1 MPIVGSGKFTYELIN
16 DWGNLPHGEELG
28 RAVGVAVDSEDR
40 VYVIRAKK
48 NPPAD
53 PPILVFD
60 RDGNFLSSWGSDAI
74 VEPHGIN
81 IVGGIAYMTDK
92 EAHTAVKYTLEGK
105 VLLELGNRG
114 QPSDTG
120 CVEEGGKVLRAGAPF
135 NTPTGM
141 TDSPSGDLYAT
152 DGYRNSRVHRFTA
165 QGELISSWG
174 EPGKTA
180 PGQFHCPHCVWVDR
194 EGKVYV
200 VDRYN
205 SRVQVFSATGE
216 FLNQWTDMEY
226 PTGLWMDSEETV
238 YICEGSS
245 ASSYAQPE
253 KPPENPKVSI
263 WDKQGNLLER
273 MEAPS
278 PPHWIYGDSQGNLY
292 LARPAGRQPIAKYE
306 RRR

>member
-1 MPIVGSGKFTYELIN
+1 MTIVGSGKFTYELID
-16 DWGNLPHGEELG
+16 DWGNLPSGWG

-48 NPPAD
+48 NPPAG
-53 PPILVFD
+53 PHVLVFD
-60 RDGNFLSSWGSDAI
+60 REGNFLDSWESDAI
-74 VEPHGIN
+74 VEPHAIN
-81 IVGGIAYMTDK
+81 MGAGGVIYITDK
-92 EAHTAVKYTLEGK
+92 EAHSAVKYTLEGK
-105 VLLELGNRG
+105 ILLELGNQG

-120 CVEEGGKVLRAGAPF
+120 CVDEGGKVLRAGAPF

-141 TDSPSGDLYAT
+141 VDAPSGELYVT
-152 DGYRNSRVHRFTA
+152 DGYRNCRVHRFTA
-165 QGELISSWG
+165 KGQLISSWG
-174 EPGKTA
+174 NPGKTA
-180 PGQFHCPHCVWVDR
+180 PGEFHTPHCLWVDR

-205 SRVQVFSATGE
+205 SRVQIFSPTGD

-226 PTGLWMDSEETV
+226 PTGIWMDSEETV
-238 YICEGSS
+238 YICEGSY
-245 ASSYAQPE
+245 ARSYVLPE
-253 KPPENPKVSI
+253 KPPLTPRVSI

-278 PPHWIYGDSQGNLY
+278 EPHWIYGDSRGSLY
-292 LARPAGRQPIAKYE
+292 LVRPAARQPIAKYE

>member
-1 MPIVGSGKFTYELIN
+1 MTIVGSGKYTYELIE
-16 DWGNLPHGEELG
+16 DWGNLPSGWTLG

-60 RDGNFLSSWGSDAI
+60 REGNYLSSWGSDAI
-74 VEPHGIN
+74 IEPHAIN
-81 IVGGIAYMTDK
+81 MGAGGVAYLTDK
-92 EAHTAVKYTLEGK
+92 EVHVAMKYTLDGRL
-105 VLLELGNRG
+105 LLELGNRG

-135 NTPTGM
+135 NTPTSM
-141 TDSPSGDLYAT
+141 VDSPSGELYVT

-165 QGELISSWG
+165 EGELISSWG

-180 PGQFHCPHCVWVDR
+180 PGEFHTPHCVWVDR

-205 SRVQVFSATGE
+205 SCVQVFTATGG
-216 FLNQWTDMEY
+216 FLAQWTDMEY
-226 PTGLWMDSEETV
+226 PTGIWMDSEETV
-238 YICEGSS
+238 YVCEGSS
-245 ASSYAQPE
+245 ALPDM
-253 KPPENPKVSI
+253 PPATPWVSI
-263 WDKQGNLLER
+263 RDKQGNLLER

-278 PPHWIYGDSQGNLY
+278 APHWIYGDSQGNLY

>member
-1 MPIVGSGKFTYELIN
+1 MPIVGNGKFTYELIN
-16 DWGNLPHGEELG
+16 DWGNLPAGEELG
-28 RAVGVAVDSEDR
+28 RAVGVAVDSQDR

-60 RDGNFLSSWGSDAI
+60 KEGNFLSSWGSDAI

-81 IVGGIAYMTDK
+81 MGAGAVAYMTDK
-92 EAHTAVKYTLEGK
+92 EAHVAVKYTLDGK
-105 VLLELGNRG
+105 ILLELGNRNE
-114 QPSDTG
+114 PSDTG
-120 CVEEGGKVLRAGAPF
+120 CVEEGGKVLRAGGPF
-135 NTPTGM
+135 NTPTDM
-141 TDSPSGDLYAT
+141 VDSPSGDLYVT
-152 DGYRNSRVHRFTA
+152 DGYRNCRVHRFTA
-165 QGELISSWG
+165 EGELISSWG
-174 EPGKTA
+174 EPG
-180 PGQFHCPHCVWVDR
+180 QLHCPHCVWVDR

-205 SRVQVFSATGE
+205 SCVHVFSPTGE
-216 FLNQWTDMEY
+216 LLNQWTDMEY
-226 PTGLWMDSEETV
+226 PTGLWMDSEENAYV
-238 YICEGSS
+238 CEGSC
-245 ASSYAQPE
+245 ALPE
-253 KPPENPKVSI
+253 KPPGITPRVSI

-278 PPHWIYGDSQGNLY
+278 EPHWIYGDSRGNLY